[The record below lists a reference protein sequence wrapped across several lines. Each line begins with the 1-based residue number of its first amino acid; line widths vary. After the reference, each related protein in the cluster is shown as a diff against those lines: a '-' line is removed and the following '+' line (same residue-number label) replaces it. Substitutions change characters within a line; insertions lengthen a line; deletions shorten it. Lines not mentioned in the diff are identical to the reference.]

1 MPGPADDTARVMPER
16 MERTRTDAE
25 LGRLAS
31 FPELNP
37 HPVLEI
43 DAAGQLTYINPSA
56 ARLFPDLPARGRAH
70 PLLAGLDLAAGAR
83 GRADIPAWGCDVA
96 VGAAVYHLELSA
108 VPNSRR
114 VRLYALDVTA
124 RARAEEALRAS
135 EERFRSVTQ
144 SAHDAIIS
152 IDSAGAILSWNAG
165 ATAIFGYA
173 EHEALGQPLTL
184 IIPPRYHAAHARGV
198 ARLVGGGAPHVIGRP
213 VELQGRRKD
222 GTDVPVELS
231 LATWTTTDGTFF
243 SGIIRDITERKRA
256 EDARRR
262 HARALALRAEVSAA
276 LSESTTLR
284 AMLHRCSEATIRH
297 LDAALTRIWLLDER
311 ENVLHLQA
319 CAGLST
325 ALDGPDARVPVGQQ
339 RTGLIAQERRP
350 YLTDDL
356 WSDPHLGANAWM
368 TQQGLVAYAGYPL
381 LVAERVVGVLALCA
395 RQPLAADTLDALAA
409 IVDAIAQGIERRRA
423 AEALRHQALHDA
435 LTGLPNRTLPHD
447 RLEQALRADAR
458 DAGGLALLLFDLDR
472 FKEVNDTLGHQ
483 AGDLLLQ
490 EVAARVRGAVRA
502 SDTVARLGGDEF
514 AVLLPG
520 ADAAGAVAAT
530 HTLLAALATPI
541 ALDGQSLACTASIG
555 IALAPTHGTDV
566 ATVLRRADVAMYVAK
581 RAGSGYAVY
590 AAAHD
595 QHSPARLTLET
606 ELRAALA
613 AGALVLHYQP
623 TVDVRSGRADR
634 VEALA
639 RWPHPQ
645 HGLIPPDQFIPLAE
659 QTGLIVPLTQWVL
672 ETALAQCHAWEQ
684 AGWTLGVAV
693 NLSMRSLHDPG
704 LPETIAWLLRR
715 YAVPPERLTL
725 EITESALMV
734 DPAQAQAV
742 LLRLTA
748 LGVQLAIDDF
758 GTGYSSLGYLKQLP
772 VDAVKIDKSFVQN
785 MGHTTT
791 KDSAIVRSIIDL
803 GHNLGLAVVAEGV
816 EDQATWQRLRA
827 AGCDVAQGFY
837 MSRPMPAAELE
848 HWLATTSWGR
858 GAALG

>member
-1 MPGPADDTARVMPER
+1 MPGPADDTAWVTPER

-37 HPVLEI
+37 HPVLEL
-43 DAAGQLTYINPSA
+43 DGAGQLTYLNPA
-56 ARLFPDLPARGRAH
+56 AVRLFPDLPARGRAH

-83 GRADIPAWGCDVA
+83 GDADIPAWGCDVA

-124 RARAEEALRAS
+124 RARAEEALR
-135 EERFRSVTQ
+135 R
-144 SAHDAIIS
+144 
-152 IDSAGAILSWNAG
+152 
-165 ATAIFGYA
+165 
-173 EHEALGQPLTL
+173 
-184 IIPPRYHAAHARGV
+184 
-198 ARLVGGGAPHVIGRP
+198 
-213 VELQGRRKD
+213 
-222 GTDVPVELS
+222 
-231 LATWTTTDGTFF
+231 
-243 SGIIRDITERKRA
+243 
-256 EDARRR
+256 
-262 HARALALRAEVSAA
+262 
-276 LSESTTLR
+276 
-284 AMLHRCSEATIRH
+284 
-297 LDAALTRIWLLDER
+297 
-311 ENVLHLQA
+311 
-319 CAGLST
+319 
-325 ALDGPDARVPVGQQ
+325 
-339 RTGLIAQERRP
+339 
-350 YLTDDL
+350 
-356 WSDPHLGANAWM
+356 
-368 TQQGLVAYAGYPL
+368 
-381 LVAERVVGVLALCA
+381 
-395 RQPLAADTLDALAA
+395 
-409 IVDAIAQGIERRRA
+409 
-423 AEALRHQALHDA
+423 QALHDA
-435 LTGLPNRTLPHD
+435 LTGLPNRTLLYD
-447 RLEQALRADAR
+447 RLEQALHVVVR

-490 EVAARVRGAVRA
+490 EIAARVRGAVRA

-520 ADAAGAVAAT
+520 ADAAGAIAAT

-541 ALDGQSLACTASIG
+541 ALDGQALACTASIG
-555 IALAPTHGTDV
+555 IALAPTHGTDG

-634 VEALA
+634 VEALV

-645 HGLIPPDQFIPLAE
+645 QGLIPPDQFIPLAE

-684 AGWTLGVAV
+684 AGWALGVAV

-715 YAVPPERLTL
+715 YAVPPGRLTL

-748 LGVQLAIDDF
+748 LGVQLAIDDV

-858 GAALG
+858 GAASG